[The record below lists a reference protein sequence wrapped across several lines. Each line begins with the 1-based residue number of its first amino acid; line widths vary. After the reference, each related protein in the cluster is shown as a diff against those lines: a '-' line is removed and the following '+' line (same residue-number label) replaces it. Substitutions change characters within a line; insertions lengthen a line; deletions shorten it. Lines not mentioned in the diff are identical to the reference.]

1 MYTNTLPPS
10 PSQRFEIPT
19 LLCCLPRRGR
29 NAQSPQYKGSR
40 GGRGGAEPR
49 SQDSAAG
56 RGSWNPDYSC
66 ASTASWGPGLQ
77 ADIPLF
83 SFSALSPLEMRALA
97 AAGAAR
103 VLVTLA
109 AAALCG
115 HPLLGASATLNS
127 VLVNSNAIKNLPPPL
142 GGAAGHP
149 AVSAAPGILFE
160 GGNKY
165 QTIDNYQPYPCA
177 DDEECSSDEYC
188 ASPTRG
194 GSAGAQICLA
204 CRKRRKRCMRHAMC
218 CPGNYCKNGICM
230 PSDHN
235 HFHRGEIEE
244 TIIESFGNDHSTLD
258 GYSRRTTLSSKMYH
272 TKGQE
277 GSVCL
282 RSSDCATGLCCARHF
297 WSKICKPVLKEGQV
311 CTKHRRKG
319 SHGLEI
325 FQRCYCGEGLSCRIQ
340 KDHHQASNS
349 SRLHTCQRH

>member
-1 MYTNTLPPS
+1 MKVL
-10 PSQRFEIPT
+10 
-19 LLCCLPRRGR
+19 
-29 NAQSPQYKGSR
+29 
-40 GGRGGAEPR
+40 GAV
-49 SQDSAAG
+49 
-56 RGSWNPDYSC
+56 
-66 ASTASWGPGLQ
+66 
-77 ADIPLF
+77 
-83 SFSALSPLEMRALA
+83 
-97 AAGAAR
+97 GAAR
-103 VLVTLA
+103 VLVALV

-115 HPLLGASATLNS
+115 HPPRAASATLNS
-127 VLVNSNAIKNLPPPL
+127 VLNSNAIKNLPPPL
-142 GGAAGHP
+142 GGASGHP
-149 AVSAAPGILFE
+149 GSAVSVAPGVLYD
-160 GGNKY
+160 GANKY
-165 QTIDNYQPYPCA
+165 QTIDHYQPYPCA
-177 DDEECSSDEYC
+177 EDEECGADEPPPPASS
-188 ASPTRG
+188 
-194 GSAGAQICLA
+194 
-204 CRKRRKRCMRHAMC
+204 
-218 CPGNYCKNGICM
+218 GICM

-244 TIIESFGNDHSTLD
+244 TVIESFGNDHSTLD

>member
-1 MYTNTLPPS
+1 M
-10 PSQRFEIPT
+10 
-19 LLCCLPRRGR
+19 
-29 NAQSPQYKGSR
+29 A
-40 GGRGGAEPR
+40 
-49 SQDSAAG
+49 
-56 RGSWNPDYSC
+56 
-66 ASTASWGPGLQ
+66 PGVL
-77 ADIPLF
+77 
-83 SFSALSPLEMRALA
+83 
-97 AAGAAR
+97 GAAR
-103 VLVTLA
+103 VVMALV

-115 HPLLGASATLNS
+115 HPPVCVQATLNS

-149 AVSAAPGILFE
+149 GSAVSAAPGILHE

-165 QTIDNYQPYPCA
+165 QPVDHYQPYPCTE
-177 DDEECSSDEYC
+177 DEECGVDEFC
-188 ASPTRG
+188 GIPTRG
-194 GSAGAQICLA
+194 VGSGAQICLA

-230 PSDHN
+230 PSDSTHLN
-235 HFHRGEIEE
+235 RGEIEE
-244 TIIESFGNDHSTLD
+244 TIIESVGNDHSTLD

-282 RSSDCATGLCCARHF
+282 RSSDCAMGLCCARHF

-340 KDHHQASNS
+340 KDHQTSNS